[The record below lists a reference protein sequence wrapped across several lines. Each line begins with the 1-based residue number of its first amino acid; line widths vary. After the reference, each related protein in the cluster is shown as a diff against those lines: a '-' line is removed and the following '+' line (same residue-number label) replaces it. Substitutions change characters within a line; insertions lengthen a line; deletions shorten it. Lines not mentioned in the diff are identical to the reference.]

1 MYNEPKIDL
10 IKDVKIASLDDFE
23 VTWFDK
29 ITLFL
34 SHTTKYLIPIIVLV
48 MTYEVFVRYILFKPT
63 MWANELSLWLAGI
76 IFLIGGVYAS
86 RLRCHI
92 RIVTLYDVVSR
103 KTQRIFDLI
112 SVIILNLYAA
122 AVVIGGFYDAKMSL
136 MTWEKFGTFWDP
148 PIPAVM
154 KPLILISIVLM
165 ALQSINNLIIDWG
178 KDKEKAY
185 DPAKDL

>member
-1 MYNEPKIDL
+1 
-10 IKDVKIASLDDFE
+10 
-23 VTWFDK
+23 
-29 ITLFL
+29 
-34 SHTTKYLIPIIVLV
+34 
-48 MTYEVFVRYILFKPT
+48 
-63 MWANELSLWLAGI
+63 
-76 IFLIGGVYAS
+76 
-86 RLRCHI
+86 
-92 RIVTLYDVVSR
+92 
-103 KTQRIFDLI
+103 
-112 SVIILNLYAA
+112 
-122 AVVIGGFYDAKMSL
+122 